1 MSKKCARQGRIANL
15 PTQQHIAGKSIAT
28 PNSDK
33 IDIFDPG
40 RGEVFA
46 QTCSA
51 GEEEVEQAVAAAR
64 NAFRNTWGQSSPAER
79 ANTLFQAANLLEQ
92 EAARFAVVE
101 CLDAGK
107 TLAQAQ
113 GDIAAS
119 IATLRFYAGAAD
131 KMSGKTIPIG
141 KNYLAFTLCEPV
153 GVSLHIT
160 PWNYPL
166 VTLLR
171 GVAPAL
177 AAGCCVVCKPAEQTP
192 LTALMLADLLAR
204 AKPTPTERATSS
216 SAQAKAQEQGSR
228 NTKTS
233 TISPSQD
240 RSKRASASYTLPP
253 IASPTPPWNWEENL
267 PSSCWQ
273 TATKKPRWKARSM
286 PSSNTQDRSARQAR
300 GSSSKRASTR
310 HFSNDSPSAQ
320 KKLSFGHGLRNPDI
334 GAIATREQ
342 RDKIER
348 YITQAQSRGITPRT
362 GGKPATDPETQKGW
376 FFEPTIID
384 NLKAQDPLVQEEIFG
399 PVLAVQVAEDA
410 EDAFALAD
418 DTRYGLYAGIYTQNI
433 DRALC
438 LARDLQVGQVTIN
451 EYFAGGLALPFGG
464 NRLSGFGR
472 EKGLEGLANYCSIK
486 SVAAKNRLTK
496 NILTK
501 KISAFIVVSVL
512 NVATALLDSK
522 SKREGGSDA
531 YITLRKNMAEKSVS
545 LKTRRDSDSPRRQE
559 S

>member
-1 MSKKCARQGRIANL
+1 MSMPMPTALKDYVEEVRSTGRIANL
-15 PTQQHIAGKSIAT
+15 PSQQHIAGKSIAT

-204 AKPTPTERATSS
+204 ANLPHGACNVVVGTGEGAGARLSQHKDIDHITFTGSVETGKRVLHAAAESVTHTTMELGGKSPVIVLADCDQEAALEGTLYAIFEHAGQICSAGSRLVIEKSIHETFLERLTERA
-216 SAQAKAQEQGSR
+216 
-228 NTKTS
+228 
-233 TISPSQD
+233 
-240 RSKRASASYTLPP
+240 
-253 IASPTPPWNWEENL
+253 
-267 PSSCWQ
+267 
-273 TATKKPRWKARSM
+273 
-286 PSSNTQDRSARQAR
+286 
-300 GSSSKRASTR
+300 
-310 HFSNDSPSAQ
+310 

-410 EDAFALAD
+410 EEAFALAD

-486 SVAAKNRLTK
+486 SVAAK
-496 NILTK
+496 I
-501 KISAFIVVSVL
+501 A
-512 NVATALLDSK
+512 
-522 SKREGGSDA
+522 
-531 YITLRKNMAEKSVS
+531 
-545 LKTRRDSDSPRRQE
+545 
-559 S
+559 